1 MVRQGPLIGRER
13 ELADVERSLS
23 SARLLT
29 LTGTGGC
36 GKTRVA
42 LELMDRLGSEAGA
55 PDCVVVELSS
65 VGNTEHLIDALLR
78 AVGARERSG
87 LRPTQV
93 LQEILAPR
101 EVLLVLDNCEH
112 LVTIL
117 GPLVGDLLEAAPRVR
132 ALATSRSPLGIAG
145 ERVLRLGPLSLPD
158 IGGGVGAVVRSDA
171 GRLFVD
177 RAVAV
182 DGGFALTPAAARAV
196 VRICHALDGLPLALC
211 LAAARVD
218 TLPAPEIADA
228 LAARGRLDGASGH
241 DDSDRHG
248 SVRASLDWSYALLET
263 PERALV
269 RRLSA
274 FAGGFTPAAAHL
286 VAAPDLDAE
295 QVRVHLHALEA
306 KGLII
311 PVAGAA
317 PERWAFLQ
325 TVREYAAEQLVL
337 EGEQGEVQERHLD
350 LFRAFAADADELLLL
365 ANGHE
370 LVDEEAPNLRSALAY
385 AVERDVDSA
394 VDIIAALMRH
404 WVLAEHFEEGRAAC
418 ATVLSLVGG
427 GASGGRA
434 VVHCGAGLI
443 GMLGEDYSGA
453 IANIQSGLALLAGAD
468 DLDAEARCL
477 LMSGIVLIL
486 TGLDLEGG
494 RRNAQRA
501 AEIARACGD
510 ALGLAWALVNV
521 AMVEAICDRFDA
533 ARTAYDEFLAIPN
546 ASEHVRLRTWAE
558 LALAWAEVVSGSPE
572 RALAHADLAD
582 ALEGDWPSMTHF
594 QIVGFRIHALG
605 RLGRT
610 DEALREGLAAR
621 SEAQATGAL
630 QAIPS
635 IDLPLVIAELVH
647 GDLDAAEARARRL
660 LAVPQQHTLA
670 LVREALGHIALAR
683 GDGRQAE
690 EHACELEVVAQQT
703 GSARHRAVA
712 QFIRG
717 CAALLAND
725 LDRCRELLQ
734 SALATDAELG
744 LEREATDVLN
754 ALACL
759 AAHTGETA
767 RAARL
772 AAAARGELI
781 RLGCVPLQS
790 MSDRLEVAH
799 AHAVARDGPASW
811 DAAWAEGEG
820 LSLADAIGYARR
832 GRGRRDRPAEGWASL
847 TPAELHVAGLAASG
861 LSNPQIASRLF
872 VSRAT
877 VKMHLSSIYVKVRV
891 ANRTELAAAM
901 AMHTPN
907 AAQRFDT

>member
-1 MVRQGPLIGRER
+1 MVSVGQLIGRER
-13 ELADVERSLS
+13 ELADLERSLGS
-23 SARLLT
+23 ERLLT
-29 LTGTGGC
+29 VTGTGGC

-42 LELMDRLGSEAGA
+42 LELTERVGSETGA

-65 VGNTEHLIDALLR
+65 VGNAEHLIDALLR

-87 LRPTQV
+87 LRPAQV
-93 LQEILAPR
+93 LREALAPR
-101 EVLLVLDNCEH
+101 ELLLVLDNCEH

-117 GPLVGDLLEAAPRVR
+117 GPLVGDLLEAAPGVR
-132 ALATSRSPLGIAG
+132 ALATSRAPLGIAG
-145 ERVLRLGPLSLPD
+145 ERVFRLGPLSLPEVGD
-158 IGGGVGAVVRSDA
+158 GVGAVVRSDA

-182 DGGFALTPAAARAV
+182 DAEFALTPAAARAV
-196 VRICHALDGLPLALC
+196 ARICHELDGLPLALC

-218 TLPAPEIADA
+218 MLTASEIADG
-228 LAARGRLDGASGH
+228 LAARGRLDGAPSRG
-241 DDSDRHG
+241 DADRHR
-248 SVRASLDWSYALLET
+248 SVRASLDWSYALLEA
-263 PERALV
+263 PERVLL

-274 FAGGFTPAAAHL
+274 FSGGFTTAAAHA
-286 VAAPDLDAE
+286 VAAPDLDE
-295 QVRVHLHALEA
+295 VQVRGHLHALEA
-306 KGLII
+306 KGLITR
-311 PVAGAA
+311 PAGAEA
-317 PERWAFLQ
+317 ERWAFLH
-325 TVREYAAEQLVL
+325 TIREHAAEQLDS
-337 EGEQGEVQERHLD
+337 EGEQEEARERHLEF
-350 LFRAFAADADELLLL
+350 FRAFAADADELLLL
-365 ANGHE
+365 ATGHQ
-370 LVDEEAPNLRSALAY
+370 LVDAEAPNLRSALAY
-385 AVERDVDSA
+385 AAERDVDSA
-394 VDIIAALMRH
+394 MAIIAALMRH

-418 ATVLSLVGG
+418 ATVLSLGAG
-427 GASGGRA
+427 GAPGVRA

-443 GMLGEDYSGA
+443 GMLAEDYTGA
-453 IANIQSGLALLAGAD
+453 IANIQAGLALLAAAD

-494 RRNAQRA
+494 RRHAHRA
-501 AEIARACGD
+501 SEIARACGD

-546 ASEHVRLRTWAE
+546 ASEHARLRTWAE
-558 LALAWAEVVSGSPE
+558 LALAWSEVVAGSPE

-594 QIVGFRIHALG
+594 QIAGFRIHALA

-610 DEALREGLAAR
+610 DDALREGALAR
-621 SEAQATGAL
+621 SGAQASGAL

-635 IDLPLVIAELVH
+635 IDLPLVVAELVN
-647 GDLDAAEARARRL
+647 GDLDAAEERGRRL
-660 LAVPQQHTLA
+660 LGVPQRHTLA
-670 LVREALGHIALAR
+670 LVRETLGHIALAR
-683 GDGRQAE
+683 GDGREAEGQAR
-690 EHACELEVVAQQT
+690 ELEAVSQQT

-717 CAALLAND
+717 CAALLAGD
-725 LDRCRELLQ
+725 LDRGRDLLQ

-754 ALACL
+754 ALAWL
-759 AAHTGETA
+759 AARTGDTA

-772 AAAARGELI
+772 AGAASAELV
-781 RLGCVPLQS
+781 RLGCAPLRP
-790 MSDRLEVAH
+790 MSDRLA
-799 AHAVARDGPASW
+799 ATRAQAVARDGAATW
-811 DAAWAEGEG
+811 DAAWVEGDG

-832 GRGRRDRPAEGWASL
+832 GRGRRDRPSEGWASL
-847 TPAELHVAGLAASG
+847 TPAELDVASLAASG

-877 VKMHLSSIYVKVRV
+877 VKMHLSNVYMKVRV

-901 AMHTPN
+901 AMHT
-907 AAQRFDT
+907 ADTERRFAR